1 MTVSQLKQRLNGWP
15 DNAPVLVMNN
25 GYECNE
31 LRQVEHDRRCE
42 WVEQQ
47 MKDVCVLSSVVTA
60 RGWET
65 SGRSNYELCNRAGE
79 NQKP

>member
-47 MKDVCVLSSVVTA
+47 MKDVCVLSSVTPDALIVA
-60 RGWET
+60 FVQGAQW
-65 SGRSNYELCNRAGE
+65 
-79 NQKP
+79 